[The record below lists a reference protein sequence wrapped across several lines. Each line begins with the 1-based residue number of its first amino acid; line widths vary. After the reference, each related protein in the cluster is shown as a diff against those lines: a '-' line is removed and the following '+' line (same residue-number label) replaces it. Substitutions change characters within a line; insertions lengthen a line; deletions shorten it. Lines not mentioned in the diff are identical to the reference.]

1 MASGLELGRKECW
14 RLLRVS
20 VSTSVTTFLIIFSRV
35 LLLAVHGSFSSPPP
49 PGLSC
54 SWGSADSTACMSQ
67 PFSVWMPEVES
78 DWPASLYQL
87 GRGSGPGWMVVPS
100 SLDDLPAAL
109 DAPGMGQNV
118 MEEWPLALSA
128 EAIG

>member
-1 MASGLELGRKECW
+1 
-14 RLLRVS
+14 
-20 VSTSVTTFLIIFSRV
+20 
-35 LLLAVHGSFSSPPP
+35 
-49 PGLSC
+49 
-54 SWGSADSTACMSQ
+54 MSQ